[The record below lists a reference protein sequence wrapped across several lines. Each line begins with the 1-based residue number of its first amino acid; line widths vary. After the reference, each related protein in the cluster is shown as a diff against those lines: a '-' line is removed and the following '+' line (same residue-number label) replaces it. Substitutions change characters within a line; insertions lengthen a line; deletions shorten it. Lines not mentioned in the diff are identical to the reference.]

1 MPTYNSIFFA
11 GLQEYR
17 KLAALNSL
25 SRDSLKPAFYFT
37 TLTPNFC
44 TFTAMQQRNDKDKID
59 IINMLLEDCIMA
71 YPISTFIIS
80 VYQQYQ
86 RRGWLSKKQLQGV
99 YDKASKINGLPPG
112 RLATL
117 EAIIK
122 RMPTKD
128 NSELPENTPMF
139 EKDAEAGAL
148 MEQILEKYP
157 QHKRVLFLKARY
169 DNNEVIT
176 PVEVTELNRFK
187 KVLFKD
193 K

>member
-1 MPTYNSIFFA
+1 
-11 GLQEYR
+11 
-17 KLAALNSL
+17 
-25 SRDSLKPAFYFT
+25 
-37 TLTPNFC
+37 
-44 TFTAMQQRNDKDKID
+44 MQQKNDKDKID

-71 YPISTFIIS
+71 YPISSFIIS
-80 VYQQYQ
+80 IYQQYQ
-86 RRGWLSKKQLQGV
+86 RRGWLSKKQLQGL

-122 RMPTKD
+122 RMPTRD

-139 EKDAEAGAL
+139 EKDEEAGAL
-148 MEQILEKYP
+148 MEEILAKYP

-176 PVEVTELNRFK
+176 PTEVAELNRFK
-187 KVLFKD
+187 KVLFKE